1 MFETRQLVIR
11 GKSLEASENEKRS
24 NNLVKKI
31 LILDAGARGAAISW
45 DAFRADA
52 IMDIQHNLV

>member
-1 MFETRQLVIR
+1 MFRIRQLAITEKR
-11 GKSLEASENEKRS
+11 LDASENEKRN
-24 NNLVKKI
+24 NNLAKKI
-31 LILDAGARGAAISW
+31 LILDAGAWGTAISW